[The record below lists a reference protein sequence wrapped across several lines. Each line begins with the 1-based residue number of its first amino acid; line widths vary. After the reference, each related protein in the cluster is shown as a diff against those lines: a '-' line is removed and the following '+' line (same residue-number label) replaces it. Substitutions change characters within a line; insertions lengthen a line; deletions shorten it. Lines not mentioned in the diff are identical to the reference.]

1 MKLKLLSAD
10 LEIGILSWICRWIPE
25 GDCYNTLTKDAT
37 HLTLEIVRSYESSI
51 VGSLQKLGKPKK

>member
-1 MKLKLLSAD
+1 MTGVLKS
-10 LEIGILSWICRWIPE
+10 GTRKQKKPE